1 MLSRSN
7 LSMGFSD
14 AKLACHRASEGF
26 THLYLGWLQLLEER
40 LERGRVDGTIRIS
53 AVLIPVPLKKA
64 VLFIEGSRRK
74 CPGQILL
81 FHLRRAEGSQKSL
94 SPGSFA

>member
-1 MLSRSN
+1 MLSKSS

-14 AKLACHRASEGF
+14 AKLAGHRASESL
-26 THLYLGWLQLLEER
+26 THLYFGWLQLLEKR
-40 LERGRVDGTIRIS
+40 LERGRVDWTIRIS

-64 VLFIEGSRRK
+64 VLFIDGSRRK
-74 CPGQILL
+74 CPGQISI